1 MKLMNK
7 LMNLA
12 AVLAAVAFFGA
23 PLGLR
28 AEDAATKDNAVT
40 RDKVEDSRVR
50 QRRQTLTP
58 EQREARRKEMRERLD
73 QRLTD
78 LRKKKTDGTITET
91 EQKQLDRLET
101 AAKNRR
107 RHPPASTD
115 PGKTGAGADQKPA
128 NNSTK

>member
-1 MKLMNK
+1 MKHMK
-7 LMNLA
+7 KVMNLA

-28 AEDAATKDNAVT
+28 AEDPATK
-40 RDKVEDSRVR
+40 DKVEDSRVR
-50 QRRQTLTP
+50 QRRPNLTP

-78 LRKKKTDGTITET
+78 LRKKKSDGTLTET

-101 AAKNRR
+101 ADKNRR
-107 RHPPASTD
+107 RHVPASTD
-115 PGKTGAGADQKPA
+115 PSKTGTGADQKPA
-128 NNSTK
+128 TTPPK